1 MEGLEQRIVDAVNE
15 KLNDGTVEKLIEQ
28 YIEKAVSQSLDGI
41 FGYSGSGRKMIQSK
55 LDEVMVPVIENHD
68 FNKYTVKLDSVLTEI
83 INNTSLKDNKV
94 ILENFKR
101 LMKEPNK
108 EEINLSDVFEEYKK
122 YVAANVDTYELEAHC
137 EDVEPY
143 YDHVTATMEVE
154 HEDKRWLASSFDD
167 CTVKFT
173 CDEDD
178 KLNMQIKLY
187 KRTNESQW
195 KFRFGQDVIDIN
207 SLRHTNEFSIF
218 IATLNRAFVR
228 IVMDTEMECDDDIEP
243 DEKPEW
249 TLD

>member
-1 MEGLEQRIVDAVNE
+1 MDRFEQRIAEAVNE

-68 FNKYTVKLDSVLTEI
+68 FNKYIVKLDSVLTEI
-83 INNTSLKDNKV
+83 INNTNLKDNKD
-94 ILENFKR
+94 ILENFKG

-108 EEINLSDVFEEYKK
+108 EEINLSEIFEEYKK
-122 YVAANVDTYELEAHC
+122 YVAANVDTSELEAHC
-137 EDVEPY
+137 EDGEPY

-154 HEDKRWLASSFDD
+154 YEDKGWFASSFDD

-178 KLNMQIKLY
+178 TLNAQIKLY
-187 KRTNESQW
+187 KRTDESRW
-195 KFRFGQDVIDIN
+195 SFRFGQDMIDIN
-207 SLRHTNEFSIF
+207 SLRYTNEFSVF
-218 IATLNRAFVR
+218 IATLNREFVK
-228 IVMDTEMECDDDIEP
+228 IVMDTEMEGDDDIEP
-243 DEKPEW
+243 DDKPEW
-249 TLD
+249 SLD

>member
-108 EEINLSDVFEEYKK
+108 EDG
-122 YVAANVDTYELEAHC
+122 
-137 EDVEPY
+137 EPY

-195 KFRFGQDVIDIN
+195 KFQHGQDVIDIN
-207 SLRHTNEFSIF
+207 SLRYTNEFSVF
-218 IATLNRAFVR
+218 IEMLNRACVR